1 MRHRLEIAAQ
11 RGMLAE
17 SAMIAHGRGE
27 AFDYLL
33 GEQTIPA
40 ALEAT
45 KHALKSL
52 CDAKHPVLCL
62 NGNVTALACDEMLK
76 LADRIGCP
84 LEVNIFYRTPE
95 RMEALFT
102 FIQERQNALG
112 LNVTVFGEHP
122 NGRIP
127 GLKGPR
133 AACHE
138 E

>member
-1 MRHRLEIAAQ
+1 MVEFAADPSHPRYASLLMRHRLEIAAQ

-76 LADRIGCP
+76 LADRI
-84 LEVNIFYRTPE
+84 
-95 RMEALFT
+95 
-102 FIQERQNALG
+102 
-112 LNVTVFGEHP
+112 
-122 NGRIP
+122 
-127 GLKGPR
+127 
-133 AACHE
+133 
-138 E
+138 